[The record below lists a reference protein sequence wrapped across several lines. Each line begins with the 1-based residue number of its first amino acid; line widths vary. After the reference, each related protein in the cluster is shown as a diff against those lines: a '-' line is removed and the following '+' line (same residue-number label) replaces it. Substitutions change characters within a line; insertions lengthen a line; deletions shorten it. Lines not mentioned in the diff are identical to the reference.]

1 MYILSSLSIAERRQS
16 RTHFRNKHGMRA
28 SRLARAKAEKACD
41 SAKKAGASR
50 RRVNELA

>member
-1 MYILSSLSIAERRQS
+1 MYS
-16 RTHFRNKHGMRA
+16 RNKHGMRA

-50 RRVNELA
+50 PGRRTRVGLIWQAFVTSFNQT